1 MSDALAPPAAPPVSP
16 LAPTPFL
23 APWREFAA
31 YLRRPVHQVPGSLKA
46 PGAWRAFGALWL
58 LDVVGLVV
66 LLVVLTLYMKVTGLP
81 GPDAFDQVP
90 REWLVPLVVLA
101 APVIEETVFRG
112 WLAGRPRALWLLGGL
127 AALALAAM
135 LLADGTPLRL
145 AVVGLVLL
153 AMPLGWYLLR
163 KRAAPGW
170 FGRFFPVI
178 FWGTALVFGLVHL
191 SNYPSPGLLAL
202 PLILPQVWAG
212 LVFGFMRMRLG
223 LAAAMLAH
231 AGANALAVAPTFLG
245 L

>member
-1 MSDALAPPAAPPVSP
+1 MSDTLAPPV
-16 LAPTPFL
+16 TPQFL
-23 APWREFAA
+23 TPWRDFAA

-46 PGAWRAFGALWL
+46 PGAWRTFGALWL
-58 LDVVGLVV
+58 LEVLGLIV
-66 LLVVLTLYMKVTGLP
+66 LLVVLTLYMKATGLP

-127 AALALAAM
+127 VALALAATM
-135 LLADGTPLRL
+135 LADGAPLRL
-145 AVVGLVLL
+145 AVIGLVLL
-153 AMPLGWYLLR
+153 AMPLGWFLLR

-170 FGRFFPVI
+170 FVLLFPVI
-178 FWGTALVFGLVHL
+178 FWATALVFGLVHL

-202 PLILPQVWAG
+202 PLVMPQVWAG

-223 LAAAMLAH
+223 LVAAMLAH
-231 AGANALAVAPTFLG
+231 AGANLLAIAPTMLG

>member
-1 MSDALAPPAAPPVSP
+1 MSDAHVQPAAAPVRSP
-16 LAPTPFL
+16 FT
-23 APWREFAA
+23 APWRDFAA
-31 YLRRPVHQVPGSLKA
+31 YLRRPVWQVPGNLKA

-58 LDVVGLVV
+58 LEVLGLVV
-66 LLVVLTLYMKVTGLP
+66 LLVVLTLYMKATGLP

-127 AALALAAM
+127 AAMALGAM

-145 AVVGLVLL
+145 AVVGFVLL
-153 AMPLGWYLLR
+153 AMPLGWFLLR

-170 FGRFFPVI
+170 FARVFPVI

-202 PLILPQVWAG
+202 PLVLPQVWAG

-223 LAAAMLAH
+223 LGASMLAH
-231 AGANALAVAPTFLG
+231 AGANLLAIAPTMLG
-245 L
+245 F

>member
-1 MSDALAPPAAPPVSP
+1 MSDALAQPAAPLVPS
-16 LAPTPFL
+16 PFL
-23 APWREFAA
+23 APWRDFAA

-46 PGAWRAFGALWL
+46 PGAWRTFGALWL

-66 LLVVLTLYMKVTGLP
+66 LLVVLTLYMKATGLP

-127 AALALAAM
+127 VALALAAT

-145 AVVGLVLL
+145 ALIGLVLL
-153 AMPLGWYLLR
+153 AMPLGWFLLR

-170 FGRFFPVI
+170 FVRFFPAI
-178 FWGTALVFGLVHL
+178 FWATALIFGLVHL

-202 PLILPQVWAG
+202 PLVLPQVWAG

-231 AGANALAVAPTFLG
+231 AGANLLAIAPTMLG
-245 L
+245 F

>member
-1 MSDALAPPAAPPVSP
+1 MPDPLVQPATSP
-16 LAPTPFL
+16 FF
-23 APWREFAA
+23 APWRDFAA

-81 GPDAFDQVP
+81 GPDAFDQLP

-112 WLAGRPRALWLLGGL
+112 WLAGRPRALWLLGAL
-127 AALALAAM
+127 AALALAAT
-135 LLADGTPLRL
+135 LLANGTSLRL

-153 AMPLGWYLLR
+153 AMPLGWFLLR

-170 FGRFFPVI
+170 FVRFFPVI
-178 FWGTALVFGLVHL
+178 FWLTALTFGLVHL
-191 SNYPSPGLLAL
+191 SNYPSPGLMAL
-202 PLILPQVWAG
+202 PLVLPQVWAG

-223 LAAAMLAH
+223 LAASMLAH
-231 AGANALAVAPTFLG
+231 AGANLLAIAPTMLG
-245 L
+245 F

>member
-1 MSDALAPPAAPPVSP
+1 MSDALAQPAT
-16 LAPTPFL
+16 LPFL
-23 APWREFAA
+23 APWCDFAA

-46 PGAWRAFGALWL
+46 PGAWRTFGALWL

-66 LLVVLTLYMKVTGLP
+66 LLALLTLYMKVTGLP

-101 APVIEETVFRG
+101 APMIEETVFRG
-112 WLAGRPRALWLLGGL
+112 WLAGRPRALWMLGGL
-127 AALALAAM
+127 GVLAVAAM
-135 LLADGTPLRL
+135 LFADGSQARL
-145 AVVGLVLL
+145 AVVGIVLL

-170 FGRFFPVI
+170 FVRLFPAI
-178 FWGTALVFGLVHL
+178 FWLTALTFGLVHL

-202 PLILPQVWAG
+202 PLVLPQVWAG

-231 AGANALAVAPTFLG
+231 AGANLLAIAPTMLG
-245 L
+245 F

>member
-1 MSDALAPPAAPPVSP
+1 MSDALAQPAAPLVPS
-16 LAPTPFL
+16 PFL
-23 APWREFAA
+23 APWRDFAA

-46 PGAWRAFGALWL
+46 PGAWRTFGALWL

-66 LLVVLTLYMKVTGLP
+66 LLVVLTLYMKATGLP

-112 WLAGRPRALWLLGGL
+112 WLAGRPRALWLLVGL
-127 AALALAAM
+127 GVLAVAAM
-135 LLADGTPLRL
+135 LLTDGSQTRL

-170 FGRFFPVI
+170 FVQFFPVI
-178 FWGTALVFGLVHL
+178 FWATALVFGLVHL

-202 PLILPQVWAG
+202 PLVLPQVWAG

-223 LAAAMLAH
+223 LASSMLAH
-231 AGANALAVAPTFLG
+231 AGANLLAIAPTMLG
-245 L
+245 F